1 LGDDLLKVNALA
13 SSELASRLSSEQGL
27 AIEIGPYITRMH
39 STVASVAEGVQLLYA
54 DFPICEDGGF
64 SDFHIAVKRPV
75 SIRRWLSPQIDFYL
89 DAMAP
94 FKPLPLSQA
103 FPMLEWGLNWCISNY
118 DNQHLIIHAAVIE
131 KDGFAAI
138 LPAPPGAGKSTLCA
152 GLVNR
157 GWRLLSDEMTL
168 ISRRD
173 GCIVPLPRPANLKNA
188 SIDVMRQFA
197 PNAVFGREAKD
208 TSKGTVAHMR
218 APAESVRRISETA
231 IPAWVVFPK
240 YEANASARLVSSP
253 AAEAFIF
260 LAENSFN
267 YNVLRREGFDLL
279 GGVIDSSDC
288 YHFTYSNLDEAVE
301 IFDALKPSSRAS
313 ERA

>member
-1 LGDDLLKVNALA
+1 MKVKALA
-13 SSELASRLSSEQGL
+13 SSDLSMRLSSEKGL
-27 AIEIGPYITRMH
+27 AIKIGPYVTRMY
-39 STVASVAEGVQLLYA
+39 SPVPSVAEGVHLLYA
-54 DFPICEDGGF
+54 DFSISDDAF
-64 SDFHIAVKRPV
+64 ADFHISVKPPA
-75 SIRRWLSPQIDFYL
+75 SIRRWLSPQIDFYM
-89 DAMAP
+89 DAMKP

-131 KDGFAAI
+131 KNGFAAI
-138 LPAPPGAGKSTLCA
+138 LPAPPGSGKSTLCA

-173 GCIVPLPRPANLKNA
+173 GRIVPLPRPANLKNA

-197 PNAVFGREAKD
+197 PDAVLGSEAKD

-218 APAESVRRISETA
+218 APSESVSRMSETV
-231 IPAWVVFPK
+231 IPAWVIFPK
-240 YEANASARLVSSP
+240 YEAHAAAKLVASP

-260 LAENSFN
+260 LAENAFN
-267 YNVLRREGFDLL
+267 YSVLRREGFDLL
-279 GGVIDSSDC
+279 GGVIDSSQC
-288 YHFTYSNLDEAVE
+288 YHFTYSDLDEAVE
-301 IFDALKPSSRAS
+301 TFDALHPSAAALKRRDA
-313 ERA
+313 